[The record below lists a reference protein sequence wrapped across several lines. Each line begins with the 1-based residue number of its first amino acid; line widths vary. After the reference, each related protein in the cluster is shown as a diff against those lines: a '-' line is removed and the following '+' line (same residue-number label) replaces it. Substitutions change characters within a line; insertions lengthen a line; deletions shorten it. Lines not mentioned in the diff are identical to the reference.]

1 MEHTRNWFHVCVYVY
16 AAREAVY
23 KWWRTDNMPATR
35 EGPRLMGKPSVRFR
49 KVVNTTTDDGQLVAV
64 TAQQYCV
71 LVMDVPDLE
80 TAAKKMYE
88 REHKAAQHKSWWGR
102 WKRQTASH
110 TDGDSTPGRPGED
123 GDEDVEAGKT
133 GMHIKFSL
141 LLLPASCLERALL
154 ISQDQP
160 RHQ

>member
-1 MEHTRNWFHVCVYVY
+1 MAKLFMSAFALLS

-64 TAQQYCV
+64 TAQQYAV

-80 TAAKKMYE
+80 AA
-88 REHKAAQHKSWWGR
+88 
-102 WKRQTASH
+102 AS
-110 TDGDSTPGRPGED
+110 R
-123 GDEDVEAGKT
+123 
-133 GMHIKFSL
+133 
-141 LLLPASCLERALL
+141 
-154 ISQDQP
+154 
-160 RHQ
+160 

>member
-1 MEHTRNWFHVCVYVY
+1 MHPDKMANSVHKVIIGTDAARLLRTQDSGGTRLTRTQPSKQRPQPHCQSSSNPAQACYKPELSLLAESDRTYVC

-49 KVVNTTTDDGQLVAV
+49 KVVNTTTDAGQLVAV

-80 TAAKKMYE
+80 AAA
-88 REHKAAQHKSWWGR
+88 RR
-102 WKRQTASH
+102 
-110 TDGDSTPGRPGED
+110 
-123 GDEDVEAGKT
+123 
-133 GMHIKFSL
+133 
-141 LLLPASCLERALL
+141 
-154 ISQDQP
+154 
-160 RHQ
+160 

>member
-1 MEHTRNWFHVCVYVY
+1 MTFLNQNGRFGALRAELSPLAESDCAYVC

-80 TAAKKMYE
+80 AAA
-88 REHKAAQHKSWWGR
+88 RR
-102 WKRQTASH
+102 
-110 TDGDSTPGRPGED
+110 
-123 GDEDVEAGKT
+123 
-133 GMHIKFSL
+133 
-141 LLLPASCLERALL
+141 
-154 ISQDQP
+154 
-160 RHQ
+160 